1 MSECAQRYRF
11 GRPGI
16 AGSVSD
22 MEIGLLKGDDLE
34 ALDLIEVRVDLF
46 SDLSDGN
53 LLERLREVSSMGK
66 PLIGTVRSADE
77 GGGGAL
83 SPDERLRCF
92 SALSEWVD
100 IIDIEINSNLF
111 DNLLSIAG
119 EKSICLLASF
129 HDFQKTP
136 SEDDLRS
143 IMDAA
148 YRRGADIVKI
158 ATMVREREDLMVLA
172 RLTLDYA
179 ERGVVVIGMGAGGF
193 ATRIFLPMI
202 GSLFTFGAV
211 GRQKAP
217 GQVSV
222 RELRSIMS
230 RFGG

>member
-1 MSECAQRYRF
+1 MKKALDIFRF

-22 MEIGLLKGDDLE
+22 REIGLLKGDDLE

-46 SDLSDGN
+46 SEQGKEYLE
-53 LLERLREVSSMGK
+53 ERLREVSSLGR

-77 GGGGAL
+77 GGGGEL
-83 SPDERLRCF
+83 STDERVGLF
-92 SALSEWVD
+92 SVLSEWVD
-100 IIDIEINSNLF
+100 IIDIETRSELF
-111 DNLLSIAG
+111 DSLLSIAR
-119 EKSICLLASF
+119 EKSRYLLASF
-129 HDFQKTP
+129 HDFDRTP
-136 SEDDLRS
+136 PEGDLRGV
-143 IMDAA
+143 MEGA
-148 YRRGADIVKI
+148 YERGADIVKI
-158 ATMVREREDLMVLA
+158 ATMVRKREDLMVLA

-179 ERGVVVIGMGAGGF
+179 DSGVVVIGMGEGGL

-211 GRQKAP
+211 GTQKAP

-222 RELRSIMS
+222 RELRSMMS